1 MSIASN
7 KFVACTYE
15 LYVGG
20 EEKPELMEK
29 ATTERPLEYIH
40 GLNMMLPDF
49 EKNLFGLSAGDKFDF
64 VLTPEQ
70 AYGEYSEEHIL
81 DLPKTIFTN
90 EEGVFDAEQV
100 VVGNV
105 LPMQTQDGH
114 TVQGL
119 VKEISEEV
127 VKMDF
132 NHPLAGET
140 LHFKGEIL
148 SERDATEE
156 DMSKFFGGGCS
167 GDCCCGSHGED
178 ECCGS
183 HEGKGKHKHGE
194 DECCGKHEG
203 KHKHSKGE
211 CCGHK

>member
-1 MSIASN
+1 MSIALN
-7 KFVACTYE
+7 KFVVCTYE

-29 ATTERPLEYIH
+29 ATAERPLEYIH

-64 VLTPEQ
+64 VLTAEQ
-70 AYGEYSEEHIL
+70 AYGEYSEDHVIE
-81 DLPKTIFTN
+81 LPKNIFMN

-100 VVGNV
+100 AVGNV
-105 LPMQTQDGH
+105 VPMRTQDGH

-119 VKEISEEV
+119 VKEVGDEI

-140 LHFKGEIL
+140 LHFKGEIV
-148 SERDATEE
+148 EEHDATEE
-156 DMSKFFGGGCS
+156 EMSKFFGGGS
-167 GDCCCGSHGED
+167 CGCG
-178 ECCGS
+178 CGS
-183 HEGKGKHKHGE
+183 HEEEHKHD
-194 DECCGKHEG
+194 DEGCGGCCG
-203 KHKHSKGE
+203 
-211 CCGHK
+211 C

>member
-1 MSIASN
+1 MSITAN
-7 KFVACTYE
+7 KFVVCTYE

-29 ATTERPLEYIH
+29 ATAERPLEYIH

-70 AYGEYSEEHIL
+70 AYGEYSEEHVIE
-81 DLPKTIFTN
+81 LPKNIFMN

-100 VVGNV
+100 AVGKVV
-105 LPMQTQDGH
+105 PMRTQDGQ

-119 VKEISEEV
+119 VKDINDEI

-140 LHFKGEIL
+140 LHFKGEIV
-148 SERDATEE
+148 EEHDATEE
-156 DMSKFFGGGCS
+156 EMSKFFGGGSCGS
-167 GDCCCGSHGED
+167 GCGCGHEHEEHKHEEEGCGGCCG
-178 ECCGS
+178 CN
-183 HEGKGKHKHGE
+183 
-194 DECCGKHEG
+194 
-203 KHKHSKGE
+203 
-211 CCGHK
+211 